1 MELSYQIKKSSY
13 FGILEELEEL
23 FVFVLLLSF
32 TNNLNN
38 LIKILE
44 LYYYFMFQDVF
55 YFPYYVPYLF
65 NIHNL
70 SYYQIIIII
79 LSFYNNIIISIL

>member
-55 YFPYYVPYLF
+55 YFPCYVPYLF
-65 NIHNL
+65 IIHNHQNNNL
-70 SYYQIIIII
+70 SYYKIIII
-79 LSFYNNIIISIL
+79 L